1 MNLAKL
7 KLEKIKFPKNIRTK
21 MEDDV
26 WECYDY
32 EPFVINVSNIL
43 RNGKEMLSYS
53 LEFSPSD
60 EIFEEINQKL
70 EQQKYIADGDGWAD
84 YILKELNKNKVQF
97 TDEIDNDS
105 ESDTCVLC
113 ASNELD
119 FKILLQYILLYFQE
133 LLITRHSEKE
143 EIERKISISRFW
155 SQEDEEDEIWKPEI
169 LFKRPRIDYR
179 ISEYVWNF
187 IEINL
192 LVPKKVFQK
201 NSLTLTLYLTPINIK
216 HKFFYGTVYDTETQK
231 FYPSIRGNKLKSISI
246 FCNYNGFTE
255 TMKPTEYANI
265 IFDMYC
271 SMLVENFK
279 KITKEECDELKTKMD
294 FNIVNSFQF
303 PASFD
308 NQKYSGDEGGYGG
321 RSINGIPDT
330 KAFPYYFREVYLKHY
345 GR

>member
-7 KLEKIKFPKNIRTK
+7 KLEKIKFPKNIKTK

-32 EPFVINVSNIL
+32 EPFIINVLDIS

-60 EIFEEINQKL
+60 EIFQEINQKL
-70 EQQKYIADGDGWAD
+70 ELQKYIADGDGWAD

-97 TDEIDNDS
+97 IDEIDS
-105 ESDTCVLC
+105 ESESETCVLY
-113 ASNELD
+113 ASNEAD
-119 FKILLQYILLYFQE
+119 FKILLQHISLYFQE
-133 LLITRHSEKE
+133 LLTAKHSEKE
-143 EIERKISISRFW
+143 EIERTISISCFW
-155 SQEDEEDEIWKPEI
+155 SHENEEDGIWKPEI

-179 ISEYVWNF
+179 VSEYVWNF

-192 LVPKKVFQK
+192 LIPKKLLQK
-201 NSLTLTLYLTPINIK
+201 NSLTMTLYFAPINIK
-216 HKFFYGTVYDTETQK
+216 HKFFYGSVYNTETQK
-231 FYPSIRGNKLKSISI
+231 FEPTIRGNKLKSIRI
-246 FCNYNGFTE
+246 FCDYNGFTE
-255 TMKPTEYANI
+255 TMTPTEYANI

-271 SMLVENFK
+271 SMLVDNFK

-294 FNIVNSFQF
+294 FNIINSFEF

-321 RSINGIPDT
+321 RSNNGIPDP
-330 KAFPYYFREVYLKHY
+330 KAIPYYFREVYLKHY